1 MKKVWKDW
9 TGNLETETE
18 DDPDKQG
25 YVRKVEDRVDRSTW
39 FHMTAQLVRELQEL
53 QLCKEWRRIFFP
65 IR

>member
-53 QLCKEWRRIFFP
+53 QL
-65 IR
+65 

>member
-25 YVRKVEDRVDRSTW
+25 NVRKVEDRVDRSTW

-53 QLCKEWRRIFFP
+53 QLWKEWRRIFFP